1 MRRQTSNTA
10 STIDVRSL
18 LRPHL
23 PELTRRYHIKSL
35 RLFGSYVREE
45 QKKTSDI
52 DLLIDFEQTPTLFE
66 LMDLEEELEEILHT
80 EVDLVTEKSLRG
92 EIGHRIT
99 REAVPV

>member
-1 MRRQTSNTA
+1 MHTQTSPSA
-10 STIDVRSL
+10 STIDVSSL

-35 RLFGSYVREE
+35 RLFGSYVRGE

-66 LMDLEEELEEILHT
+66 LMDLEEELEEILQKQ
-80 EVDLVTEKSLRG
+80 VDLVTEKSLRG
-92 EIGHRIT
+92 AIGQRIR

>member
-1 MRRQTSNTA
+1 MRKQTNNTD

-18 LRPHL
+18 LGPHL
-23 PELTRRYHIKSL
+23 PELTQRYHIKSL
-35 RLFGSYVREE
+35 RLFGSYVRGE

-52 DLLIDFEQTPTLFE
+52 DLLIDFKQTPTLFE
-66 LMDLEEELEEILHT
+66 LMDLEEELEEILHA

-99 REAVPV
+99 REAVAV

>member
-1 MRRQTSNTA
+1 MRKQTSNTD
-10 STIDVRSL
+10 STTDVRSL

-35 RLFGSYVREE
+35 RLFGSYLRGE
-45 QKKTSDI
+45 QEKTSDI

-66 LMDLEEELEEILHT
+66 LMDLEEELEKILHT